1 MLWIALTALFGLS
14 SVVSVYCLLKYREKI
29 KYYKVAIG
37 NMSAMLVI
45 QRMFELMSAAI
56 PSKQK
61 LSEVNKI
68 ILEAFGS
75 KYSTLAIF
83 DGEKYEIRASNVD
96 LVFQERILELADDK
110 IFKNNIEKNV
120 PKYLVGAD
128 GKMLTYKTAM
138 ERSVRSAMFL
148 PIYYAGKLR
157 GFWLLEDEVTGAFDN
172 MSNEELVRIKDNIGV
187 FIENMSMQDA
197 IELAENKDKQT
208 GFYNSLYLY
217 STLRQEIATV
227 SDSTIA
233 LISLSNLA
241 DINNNYSREIAD
253 KLLLKAATYLK
264 EIVGQ
269 KDILVRYSGT
279 KFCVVSP
286 GSKIDNIQPVFER
299 YLSNVK
305 ACIEKVNEKEIAL
318 DVVIIMSQFKTQSNI
333 EKEINKMVDY
343 ATNSKNKNTIKII

>member
-75 KYSTLAIF
+75 KYSTLATF

-96 LVFQERILELADDK
+96 EVFQDRIIELAEDK
-110 IFKNNIEKNV
+110 VFKNNIEKNV

-128 GKMLTYKTAM
+128 GKILTYKTAM
-138 ERSVRSAMFL
+138 ERYIRSAMFL
-148 PIYYAGKLR
+148 PIYHAGKLR

-172 MSNEELVRIKDNIGV
+172 MSNEELVKIKDNIGV

-217 STLRQEIATV
+217 STLRQEMATV
-227 SDSTIA
+227 SDSTIV
-233 LISLSNLA
+233 LISLDNLSE
-241 DINNNYSREIAD
+241 INNKYTRDVSD

-264 EIVGQ
+264 ELVSS
-269 KDILVRYSGT
+269 KDILVRYSGS
-279 KFCVVSP
+279 KFCVVCP
-286 GSKIDNIQPVFER
+286 GSKVDNIQPTMER

-305 ACIEKVNEKEIAL
+305 ACSEKIDKEEASL
-318 DVVIIMSQFKTQSNI
+318 NVVIVMSEFKTQSNI
-333 EKEINKMVDY
+333 EKEINKMIEY
-343 ATNSKNKNTIKII
+343 ASNTHTKNTIKII